1 MVNRYAVFSGL
12 YGYFN
17 STLLILSFLCEFS
30 RMKPAFEQID
40 SPLHH
45 SFLLRE
51 FTLSAFDA
59 PYHVHPEIELTLILS
74 SRGRRFVGTHIADFG
89 PGDLVLL
96 GSNLPHCWRND
107 ERNRDP
113 ARSIVMQFRSDFL
126 GETFWQAPEL
136 SPVARLLERARA
148 GLQFTGKIAA
158 EVADQMQGL
167 VGAESLARLTGLL
180 TVLNELAQSADYQVL
195 DAGYH
200 AAAMTAA
207 DCERINRVYVYVA
220 DHFQT
225 TIRLDDVARL
235 VHMTPQAFCRYFKK
249 TTRKTFIELVN
260 EYRIRYASQ
269 SLTGNRDKSV
279 AEVCFESGFGN
290 VSHFNNRFR
299 LATGQSPLQYRRVF
313 ERV

>member
-1 MVNRYAVFSGL
+1 
-12 YGYFN
+12 
-17 STLLILSFLCEFS
+17 
-30 RMKPAFEQID
+30 MKPAFEQVD

-51 FTLSAFDA
+51 YALPAFDA

-74 SRGRRFVGTHIADFG
+74 SRGRRFVGTHIADFS

-107 ERNRDP
+107 ARNRDP
-113 ARSIVMQFRSDFL
+113 ARSIVVQFRSDFL

-136 SPVARLLERARA
+136 NPVARLLERARV
-148 GLQFTGKIAA
+148 GLQFTGKTAA
-158 EVADQMQGL
+158 RVADQMQAL
-167 VGAESLARLTGLL
+167 VGGEPLARLTGLI
-180 TVLNELAQSADYQVL
+180 TVLHGLATSNEVKVL
-195 DAGYH
+195 DAEYH
-200 AAAMTAA
+200 ATAMTAA

-220 DHFQT
+220 EHFQT
-225 TIRLDDVARL
+225 VIRLDEVARL
-235 VHMTPQAFCRYFKK
+235 VSMTPQAFCRYFKK

-260 EYRIRYASQ
+260 DYRIRYASQ
-269 SLTGNRDKSV
+269 VLTAHRDKSV

-299 LATGQSPLQYRRVF
+299 LAMGQSPLQYRRAF
-313 ERV
+313 EGV

>member
-1 MVNRYAVFSGL
+1 
-12 YGYFN
+12 
-17 STLLILSFLCEFS
+17 
-30 RMKPAFEQID
+30 MKPAFEQID

-51 FTLSAFDA
+51 FTLPAFDA
-59 PYHVHPEIELTLILS
+59 PYHVHPEIELTLVLS
-74 SRGRRFVGTHIADFG
+74 SRGKRFVGTHIADFG

-113 ARSIVMQFRSDFL
+113 ARSIVVQFRSDFV
-126 GETFWQAPEL
+126 GEAFWQAPEL
-136 SPVARLLERARA
+136 SSVARLLERARA
-148 GLQFTGKIAA
+148 GLQFTGKTAVQ
-158 EVADQMQGL
+158 VADQMQAL
-167 VGAESLARLTGLL
+167 VGAQPLARLTGLL
-180 TVLNELAQSADYQVL
+180 SVLNGLATSVEFQVL

-220 DHFQT
+220 EHFQT
-225 TIRLDDVARL
+225 AIRLDEVARL

-260 EYRIRYASQ
+260 DYRIRYASEL
-269 SLTGNRDKSV
+269 LTGNRDKTV

-290 VSHFNNRFR
+290 VSHFNNRFK
-299 LATGQSPLQYRRVF
+299 LAMGQSPLQYRRVF
-313 ERV
+313 ESV